1 MRTSETDRSNNN
13 TRQGLNTYKYAG
25 TLLSSLCD
33 IYKLPMVFPV
43 GFMPDETLSAS
54 VSMAWFLSILVYQG
68 CSRSFWVNCCL
79 QNSCFSFHFMAAW
92 RANRWVG
99 SERLG
104 GWGFCS
110 CPYAAPAGRE
120 FGCPCVTRPATESLP
135 SLAVCATPVETQC
148 LACDFRKTLACWVW
162 SISSQRPPG

>member
-13 TRQGLNTYKYAG
+13 TWQGLNTYKYAG

-54 VSMAWFLSILVYQG
+54 VSKAWFWHSGLPGLFQVLLGELLPAELLLFIP
-68 CSRSFWVNCCL
+68 
-79 QNSCFSFHFMAAW
+79 FHGW